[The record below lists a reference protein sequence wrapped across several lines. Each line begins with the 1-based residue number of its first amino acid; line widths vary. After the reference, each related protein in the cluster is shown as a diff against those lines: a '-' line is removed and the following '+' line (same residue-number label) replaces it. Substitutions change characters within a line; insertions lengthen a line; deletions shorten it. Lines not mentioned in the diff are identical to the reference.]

1 MTARGA
7 LAGALALMLAGC
19 TTTGPIVFN
28 CDGFEGPDGYAQ
40 ESRPSPL
47 VARIRGEALPPV
59 DPAPPPAMPDH
70 GFLEGGPKLQPTDDP
85 KRILTLDQALDQA
98 LARAAFDKQHVE
110 SHGLVGAQ
118 GEEQQPTPAALLL
131 SGGGQWG
138 AFGAG
143 YLRRLHERGF
153 GRYYDFSIVTGVS
166 TGAFQSLFVAVGTP
180 TAYEK
185 LASVYAPPR
194 EKHLVRRFDP
204 RFLAA
209 VTGEMAAIGRLR
221 SRLEEAL
228 CEPRALA
235 KALKSNNPLD
245 RKAIAEICPLMTALA
260 QAGASPAGRNA
271 FIGMVRADDGKFISA
286 NATQIARDVIDR
298 PATAAQ
304 VRNAQQCIT
313 AIGLASA
320 AMPLFYQQVQIGDR
334 ANNVPPRTYFDGG
347 VRQSVFEA
355 QIAQKQADNGAQMP
369 IFVLRNGP
377 THLLTRG
384 PKGKDRDRPGSDPRA
399 NNKTNAL
406 DAAMRAEQIVVN
418 QIEVQSIA
426 DLRLSHP
433 TGAIRFITADGFHQF
448 MPPGADAACG
458 KKNKNAMFEPAFMD
472 CLQSY
477 GRARAERGD
486 EGSGL
491 LDAWENLP
499 QIATAGK

>member
-1 MTARGA
+1 MIARGA
-7 LAGALALMLAGC
+7 FAGLLGLMLAGC
-19 TTTGPIVFN
+19 STTGPIVFN
-28 CDGFEGPDGYAQ
+28 CDGFYGPQGYGQ

-47 VARIRGEALPPV
+47 VARIRGEALSPV
-59 DPAPPPAMPDH
+59 DAAPPPTIPDH
-70 GFLEGGPKLQPTDDP
+70 GFLEGGPTPQPAAGP

-98 LARAAFDKQHVE
+98 LARAASDKQQVE
-110 SHGLVGAQ
+110 SQGLVGAQ
-118 GEEQQPTPAALLL
+118 GDEHRPEPASLLL

-143 YLRRLHERGF
+143 YLSRLHERGF
-153 GRYYDFSIVTGVS
+153 AQHYDFSTITGVS
-166 TGAFQSLFVAVGTP
+166 TGAFQALFVAVGTP
-180 TAYEK
+180 AAYQK

-194 EKHLVRRFDP
+194 EKHLVRRYDP

-221 SRLEEAL
+221 ARLEEAL

-235 KALKSNNPLD
+235 RALKSNNPLD
-245 RKAIAEICPLMTALA
+245 RKAIGEICPLMTALA
-260 QAGASPAGRNA
+260 AAGAAPAGHNA

-334 ANNVPPRTYFDGG
+334 ANTVPPRTYFDGG

-355 QIAQKQADNGAQMP
+355 QIAQKQAESGAQLP

-384 PKGKDRDRPGSDPRA
+384 PKGKDRDRPGPDPRA
-399 NNKTNAL
+399 NRKTNAL

-433 TGAIRFITADGFHQF
+433 NGTTRFITADGFHQF
-448 MPPGADAACG
+448 TPPGANATCG
-458 KKNKNAMFEPAFMD
+458 KSDKNAMFEPDFMT

-477 GRARAERGD
+477 GRARADRGG
-486 EGSGL
+486 EGSAL
-491 LDAWENLP
+491 LDAWEDLP